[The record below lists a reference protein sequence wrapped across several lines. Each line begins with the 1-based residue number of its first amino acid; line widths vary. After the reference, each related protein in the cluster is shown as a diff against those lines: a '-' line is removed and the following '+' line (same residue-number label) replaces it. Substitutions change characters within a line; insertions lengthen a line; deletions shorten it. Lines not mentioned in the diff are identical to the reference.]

1 MVDLVIFI
9 VSDDDDD
16 FIEDVNVDVVIEE
29 DLVSPS
35 KSQNC
40 STADDLGDSETLYPF
55 DRDVDSVLQLSFI
68 STLFRGEACIPSCW
82 YEDVVLDSSEEE
94 CIGSLFKFGVV
105 VSRVVEDKVVVV
117 LIADAVEEDESNDKD
132 VVC

>member
-1 MVDLVIFI
+1 MLVSLIDVLSFAGFCDLLSTEDMVDLVIFI

-55 DRDVDSVLQLSFI
+55 DRDVDSVL
-68 STLFRGEACIPSCW
+68 
-82 YEDVVLDSSEEE
+82 
-94 CIGSLFKFGVV
+94 
-105 VSRVVEDKVVVV
+105 
-117 LIADAVEEDESNDKD
+117 
-132 VVC
+132 